1 MCQSGRQCHR
11 RYFFAAE
18 AIGVAGGSV
27 TADVTRQEKETAVNV
42 KDPAFAKNSPQLFYG
57 WLVVAGGFAVTFV
70 GFGCVYSFSAFID
83 SLQQDFGASRGS
95 VSLVFSLAGFLYF
108 AVGMV
113 SGPLADR
120 FGSRRTALIG
130 MILIGIGLAL
140 ASAAQSLAQVY
151 AAYGLG
157 VGLGVGCSYVPAM
170 GAVQRWF
177 IKSRGFASG
186 LASSGIGA
194 GTLVVPPLVALFIVH
209 LGWREAYLLLGV
221 LATIVGV
228 AAALLIENDPRDRGL
243 YPDGDSKAALL
254 QPGPATAPSA
264 GLSIAAAVKSKRF
277 LGLYAACL
285 FCAFGVFV
293 PFVHLAPYAI
303 DHGMAKSSA
312 VLLVSVIGVGSTVGR
327 FFLGGL
333 ADRLGR
339 RLSLL
344 AMFVGMAASL
354 PIWALS
360 TTFWPLA
367 AFAFVFGVAYGGWVA
382 LLPSVVMD
390 YFGGRNVSG
399 IIGVLYTS
407 AGIGTLIGPSAAGF
421 AFDISHSYTLP
432 IFVSAAGNVIAAL
445 IMALTSETAGDEA
458 TKPGAAA
465 V

>member
-1 MCQSGRQCHR
+1 MHSK
-11 RYFFAAE
+11 
-18 AIGVAGGSV
+18 I
-27 TADVTRQEKETAVNV
+27 
-42 KDPAFAKNSPQLFYG
+42 PALAKKPSRLFYG
-57 WLVVAGGFAVTFV
+57 WLVVAGGFGVTFV
-70 GFGCVYSFSAFID
+70 GFGCVYSFGAFID
-83 SLQQDFGASRGS
+83 SLQRDFGASRGS

-108 AVGMV
+108 AMGTV

-120 FGSRRTALIG
+120 FGSRLTAVVG
-130 MILIGIGLAL
+130 MILIGVGLAL
-140 ASAAQSLAQVY
+140 ASLAQNLVQVY

-177 IKSRGFASG
+177 VKHRGFASG

-194 GTLVVPPLVALFIVH
+194 GTLAVPPLVALLIWDM
-209 LGWREAYLLLGV
+209 GWREAYLVLGV
-221 LATIVGV
+221 VATIVGIG
-228 AAALLIENDPRDRGL
+228 AALLIENDPRDRGL
-243 YPDGDSKAALL
+243 HPDGDTSIAAS
-254 QPGPATAPSA
+254 PAASAPAA
-264 GLSIAAAVKSKRF
+264 GLSIAAAAKSKRF

-293 PFVHLAPYAI
+293 PFVHLTPYAI
-303 DHGMAKSSA
+303 DHGVAKSSA

-339 RLSLL
+339 KLSLF
-344 AMFVGMAASL
+344 AMFAGMAASL
-354 PIWALS
+354 LIWAAS

-367 AFAFVFGVAYGGWVA
+367 VFAFVFGVAYGGWVA

-407 AGIGTLIGPSAAGF
+407 AGIGSLIGPSAAGF
-421 AFDISHSYTLP
+421 VFDISHSYMVP
-432 IFVSAAGNVIAAL
+432 ILLSAAGNVIAAV
-445 IMALTSETAGDEA
+445 IMAVTSEASTSEEAGA
-458 TKPGAAA
+458 KAAA
-465 V
+465 G